1 MELILEVG
9 LNHFGKI
16 SESKKYLQFF
26 LKSNFKSLTYQ
37 IQKEDFYKKFNF
49 KLPID
54 HYKFIIKK
62 THQKNKRI
70 GLAVA
75 DINSCKEIAKLNF
88 DFYKILSISLND
100 KKLINYISKFNKP
113 IYISCG
119 TASNNDIKKCLSNF
133 NSNKKRK
140 IRLIHTSLSYKAID
154 QNLKRIEL
162 LKNYHQSIA
171 YGHHYKNYLPI
182 LLLLN
187 SNIKETFIYI
197 KSKDTNKRFYPDD
210 KHALSFKNIKN
221 LNDIILECIKL
232 FGSKNKRNK
241 YIKTINDKK
250 ISF

>member
-37 IQKEDFYKKFNF
+37 IQKEDFYKRFNF

-62 THQKNKRI
+62 AHQKNKRI

-75 DINSCKEIAKLNF
+75 DLNTCKEIAKLKF

-100 KKLINYISKFNKP
+100 KKLIHYISKFNKP

-119 TASNNDIKKCLSNF
+119 TANNNEIKKCLSNF
-133 NSNKKRK
+133 NSNKKK
-140 IRLIHTSLSYKAID
+140 
-154 QNLKRIEL
+154 
-162 LKNYHQSIA
+162 
-171 YGHHYKNYLPI
+171 
-182 LLLLN
+182 
-187 SNIKETFIYI
+187 
-197 KSKDTNKRFYPDD
+197 
-210 KHALSFKNIKN
+210 
-221 LNDIILECIKL
+221 
-232 FGSKNKRNK
+232 KNKTDIHKPFIQSDRPK
-241 YIKTINDKK
+241 FKK
-250 ISF
+250 N